1 MTTIARSRFIGQR
14 WTCGSVTKTGLRHL
28 AQGHAGQDAAYACRK
43 ARPIVLVADGRG
55 SSDHSEIG
63 AAAVPDCF
71 ASTVNLNESLVAQCL
86 DMAGLD
92 PALREERWAQ
102 FAQILHRAL
111 VARQE
116 ELARAHSLEP
126 VELEFTLAAAVVGT
140 EYVGILQR
148 GDSSVAIERRLG
160 MELALPPD
168 RGEFASETSFISPD
182 EGTSTPL
189 GSRILPMG
197 DVTGLVAFTDGLSQL
212 WIDARTLAVAPGVG
226 RILRNL
232 GDRTWDQQRL
242 DAFLDRP
249 IWQQCDDDDKGVAY
263 LAMRTSRRPRSRH

>member
-1 MTTIARSRFIGQR
+1 M
-14 WTCGSVTKTGLRHL
+14 
-28 AQGHAGQDAAYACRK
+28 
-43 ARPIVLVADGRG
+43 LVADGRG
-55 SSDHSEIG
+55 SSDQSEIG
-63 AAAVPDCF
+63 AAAVPDCL
-71 ASTVNLNESLVAQCL
+71 ASTVDLNESLVSQCL

-92 PALREERWAQ
+92 PALQEERWAQ

-111 VARQE
+111 MGRQE

-148 GDSSVAIERRLG
+148 GDSSVAIERRLE
-160 MELALPPD
+160 MELALHPD
-168 RGEFASETSFISPD
+168 RGEFANETSFISPVD
-182 EGTSTPL
+182 DTATRL
-189 GSRILPMG
+189 DSRILPMG
-197 DVTGLVAFTDGLSQL
+197 DVTGLVAFSDGLSQL

-249 IWQQCDDDDKGVAY
+249 IWQQCADDDKGVAY
-263 LAMRTSRRPRSRH
+263 LAMRTSRRPRSRHY